1 MLPICCTNRHQCPS
15 QALPV
20 QLVLQHWAGGTTP
33 ALGATILT
41 ALRKAKTKQWERYG
55 TLGTKNGKLLQDHRK
70 RSHCTDVFQFKRSRE
85 QESKAGE
92 RQTSPEKAHLSADH
106 TSPSNFSIS
115 RIHFSKAC
123 NFSPFCQQLQL
134 QKSFGLGKAHSY

>member
-41 ALRKAKTKQWERYG
+41 ALRKAKTTQWERYG
-55 TLGTKNGKLLQDHRK
+55 TLGTKNGKFLQDHRK

-92 RQTSPEKAHLSADH
+92 RQALKRLTYQQIMPLLQISAFPE
-106 TSPSNFSIS
+106 SIS
-115 RIHFSKAC
+115 ARLVIFLHSA
-123 NFSPFCQQLQL
+123 N
-134 QKSFGLGKAHSY
+134 SFNYRKVLA